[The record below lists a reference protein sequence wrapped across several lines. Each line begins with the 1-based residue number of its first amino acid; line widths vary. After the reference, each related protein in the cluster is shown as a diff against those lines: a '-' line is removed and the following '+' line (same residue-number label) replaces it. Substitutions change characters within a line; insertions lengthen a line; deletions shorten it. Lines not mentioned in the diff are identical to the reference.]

1 MRYRGGSSR
10 SGGALDMG
18 RQGSLTYKDAGVD
31 SEQQDRAMPLL
42 TNWIEKTFQFRQLGN
57 PIVLPLG
64 YFANVVDLGNG
75 LGLALSTDGV
85 GTKAIIAQLLG
96 KFDTIG
102 IDCVA
107 MNVNDVI
114 CVGAEPVAL
123 LDYIAVESANPSM
136 LEAMALGLYRGAEMA
151 GVSIP
156 GGEIAQVPEMLHK
169 TGSGTGFD
177 LVGTCVGSVPLNR
190 VLTGRNVQEGDVIIG
205 LRSSGVHSNGLT
217 LARKIFFGDQEAR
230 GLGWATDRFVDELGR
245 TIGEEL
251 LEPTRIYVK
260 EVLSV
265 LRAGIQVK
273 ALAHITS
280 TGFMNLS
287 RAEAGA
293 GYVLDNLP
301 PPQPIFALIQEHGRV
316 SDSEMYN
323 TYNMGIGFC
332 IVLAPGDAERAL
344 TICKE
349 HGTQCQ
355 VIGRATRDTEKRVV
369 IPSKGLVGTDG
380 GFVVSPSP

>member
-1 MRYRGGSSR
+1 
-10 SGGALDMG
+10 MG

-42 TNWIEKTFQFRQLGN
+42 TSWIEKTFRFRQERN
-57 PIVLPLG
+57 PVLLKLG

-96 KFDTIG
+96 RFETIG

-107 MNVNDVI
+107 MNVNDVL
-114 CVGAEPVAL
+114 CVGAEPIAL
-123 LDYIAVESANPSM
+123 LDYIAVESADPSV
-136 LEAMALGLYRGAEMA
+136 LEAMARGLYRGAEMA

-156 GGEIAQVPEMLHK
+156 GGEIAQVPEMLHQ

-177 LVGTCVGSVPLNR
+177 LVGTCVGTVPLKS
-190 VLTGRNVQEGDVIIG
+190 VLTGQDVQHGDVIIG
-205 LRSSGVHSNGLT
+205 LRSSGIHSNGLT
-217 LARKIFFGDQEAR
+217 LARKVFLGEGSNR
-230 GLGWATDRFVDELGR
+230 GLGWATDRYVDELQR

-273 ALAHITS
+273 AMAHITS
-280 TGFMNLS
+280 TGFLNLS
-287 RAEAGA
+287 RATAA
-293 GYVLDNLP
+293 MGYVLDDLP
-301 PPQPIFALIQEHGRV
+301 TPQPIFALIQKHGGI
-316 SDSEMYN
+316 SDSEMFF
-323 TYNMGIGFC
+323 TYNVGIGFC
-332 IVLAPGDAERAL
+332 LVLAPGDAERAL
-344 TICKE
+344 NIFKE
-349 HGTQCQ
+349 HDVECQ
-355 VIGRATRDTEKRVV
+355 VIGYAQRDAEKRVLL
-369 IPSKGLVGTDG
+369 PSKGLVGVGG
-380 GFVVSPSP
+380 GFTEAR

>member
-1 MRYRGGSSR
+1 MSDDLSY
-10 SGGALDMG
+10 
-18 RQGSLTYKDAGVD
+18 QKAGVD
-31 SEQQDRAMPLL
+31 TEKQDRIMGNL
-42 TNWIEKTFQFRQLGN
+42 TYWVERTFAFR
-57 PIVLPLG
+57 PDSVKLPLG

-169 TGSGTGFD
+169 TGNGTGFD
-177 LVGTCVGSVPLNR
+177 LVGTCVGPVPLNR

-205 LRSSGVHSNGLT
+205 
-217 LARKIFFGDQEAR
+217 
-230 GLGWATDRFVDELGR
+230 
-245 TIGEEL
+245 
-251 LEPTRIYVK
+251 
-260 EVLSV
+260 
-265 LRAGIQVK
+265 
-273 ALAHITS
+273 
-280 TGFMNLS
+280 
-287 RAEAGA
+287 
-293 GYVLDNLP
+293 
-301 PPQPIFALIQEHGRV
+301 
-316 SDSEMYN
+316 
-323 TYNMGIGFC
+323 
-332 IVLAPGDAERAL
+332 
-344 TICKE
+344 
-349 HGTQCQ
+349 
-355 VIGRATRDTEKRVV
+355 
-369 IPSKGLVGTDG
+369 
-380 GFVVSPSP
+380 